1 MNEIHSTVIIGENVI
16 IGKNNKI
23 LPYTIIEGPT
33 VIGDNNI
40 IGPHVCIGMPGQ
52 DTRNKYYDS
61 SISLIEIGSNNII
74 REFCSIQKP
83 AYQKLTKIGNSVF
96 LMQGVHIPHDA
107 LISDE
112 VVITPMCVLAGITR
126 VLKGANLG
134 MSCTLNQYCVVGH
147 YSIIAT
153 GAATMKNVKPF
164 SKFIPGKKLG
174 VNYYALQKFG
184 FMDFQKEIEEY
195 IFNDIP
201 PASVT
206 ISSIVSEFNI
216 AHELSNRELY

>member
-1 MNEIHSTVIIGENVI
+1 MNEIHSTVIIGENVV
-16 IGKNNKI
+16 IGDNNKI

-61 SISLIEIGSNNII
+61 SNSLIEIGSNNII

-83 AYQKLTKIGNSVF
+83 CYQEITRIGNNVF
-96 LMQGVHIPHDA
+96 LMQGVHVPHDA
-107 LISDE
+107 QISDD

-134 MSCTLNQYCVVGH
+134 MSCTLNQYCVIGH

-164 SKFIPGKKLG
+164 SKFIPGKEIS
-174 VNYYALQKFG
+174 VNHYALKKFG
-184 FMDFQKEIEEY
+184 FVEFEKEIEEY
-195 IFNDIP
+195 VINNTQP
-201 PASVT
+201 S
-206 ISSIVSEFNI
+206 SSIILSIVQEFNFF
-216 AHELSNRELY
+216 HKLSNRELY